1 MTHTA
6 ETTEETPPQEK
17 TAKRP
22 WWLRHYTFTGTAV
35 GLLFLWFS
43 LTPSLLPRG
52 PLFQGL
58 VSGAAGATGYGLGV
72 FAVWLVRYM
81 RSKDTS
87 PPAPRWAWITLLS
100 IGVIGQIL
108 MIIYFHVWQD
118 EVRDLNGVPRLGF
131 WDHPLTAVL
140 SIVFLFFFVEIGQLI
155 GRLVRFLVRQ
165 LNRFAPP
172 RVSAVVVV
180 VLLLALTIAL
190 LNGVVV
196 RFAMD
201 TINKTFAA
209 VNDETDPEFPA
220 PKSKLRSGGPESLVS
235 WESLGHQ
242 GRVFV
247 SAARRSTS
255 SRSST
260 ASPRSNRSAP
270 MPDCIRPT
278 ASRRPPR
285 WPPRNCG
292 ANGGLD
298 RAVVAVATTTG
309 TGWINEAE
317 ASALE
322 YMYNGNTAI
331 VSMQYSFLP
340 SWLSFLVDKENA
352 RQAGQALFEA
362 VDALIREMP
371 EAQRP
376 KLVVFGESLG
386 SFGGEAPFLA
396 LNNLIA
402 RTDGALFSGPT
413 FNNTIWA
420 DLTRNRDKGSP
431 EWLPI
436 YDKGENVRF
445 VARPENLGRPPD
457 PWGDPRVVY
466 LQHASDP
473 IAWWNPDLLFAEPDW
488 LREPRGYDV
497 SGRMQWIP
505 VVTFLQVS
513 ADMAVAVDVPDGH
526 GHVYVKDVANAWAQ
540 ILQPPGWTPGE
551 DREAAPVAVAT
562 TKSCLVDQN
571 AVGLQRV
578 VAADDVGGAVQP
590 EVEQRRRGQAG
601 GVALRAQHHP
611 FHVVADGLR
620 QPCVAGRVAAPL
632 EDVAFDHQRRGH
644 VALVLRA
651 GHAGGCRPSTA
662 PRSARQAPRAPKAS
676 AAGSGLL
683 RVPDRFDSLPSPPVH
698 Q

>member
-1 MTHTA
+1 MTDTA
-6 ETTEETPPQEK
+6 EAPEEAPPQQEPPEK
-17 TAKRP
+17 KPA
-22 WWLRHYTFTGTAV
+22 WWTRHYTFTGTAL
-35 GLLFLWFS
+35 GLVFLWSS

-58 VSGAAGATGYGLGV
+58 VSGAAGAIGYGIGV

-81 RSKDTS
+81 LSKETS
-87 PPAPRWAWITLLS
+87 PPAPRWAWLALVV

-118 EVRDLNGVPRLGF
+118 DVRDLNGVPRMKF

-140 SIVFLFFFVEIGQLI
+140 SLVVLFIFVEIGQLI
-155 GRLVRFLVRQ
+155 GKLVRFLVRQ
-165 LNRFAPP
+165 LNRVAPP

-180 VLLLALTIAL
+180 VLLLALSIAL

-196 RFAMD
+196 RFAMSSL
-201 TINKTFAA
+201 NKTFAA

-220 PKSKLRSGGPESLVS
+220 PMSRLRSGGPESLAS

-247 SAARRSTS
+247 SAGPTVDELSKFNGKPAIEPIRAYAGLHSADGIKA
-255 SRSST
+255 T
-260 ASPRSNRSAP
+260 AALAAKELQR
-270 MPDCIRPT
+270 T
-278 ASRRPPR
+278 
-285 WPPRNCG
+285 
-292 ANGGLD
+292 GGLD
-298 RAVVAVATTTG
+298 REVVAVATTTG

-362 VDALIREMP
+362 VDALVREMP
-371 EAQRP
+371 QAKRP

-386 SFGGEAPFLA
+386 SFGGEAPFLS
-396 LNNLIA
+396 LNNLVA

-445 VARPENLGRPPD
+445 AARPDNLGRPAD
-457 PWGDPRVVY
+457 PWGNPRVVY

-473 IAWWNPDLLFAEPDW
+473 IAWWNPDLLFSEPDW
-488 LREPRGYDV
+488 LREPRGYDL

-526 GHVYVKDVANAWAQ
+526 GHVYVKDVANAWAAV
-540 ILQPPGWTPGE
+540 LQPPGWTPE
-551 DREAAPVAVAT
+551 KTERLRPLLSNDE
-562 TKSCLVDQN
+562 N
-571 AVGLQRV
+571 A
-578 VAADDVGGAVQP
+578 
-590 EVEQRRRGQAG
+590 
-601 GVALRAQHHP
+601 
-611 FHVVADGLR
+611 
-620 QPCVAGRVAAPL
+620 
-632 EDVAFDHQRRGH
+632 
-644 VALVLRA
+644 
-651 GHAGGCRPSTA
+651 
-662 PRSARQAPRAPKAS
+662 
-676 AAGSGLL
+676 
-683 RVPDRFDSLPSPPVH
+683 
-698 Q
+698 